1 MEPSRTDP
9 KPGGPTM
16 KANAPSFAKTTTLV
30 ARALGLTSPQLHESF
45 RPATLADLPG
55 VLELRRRVIG
65 ENLTWDDS
73 RYLQW
78 RYDFEGRPDGHGSC
92 LIVASGG
99 KMHGMIGA
107 EKIRLAVGHETL
119 DALSLMDIMVQPE
132 LDGSGLG
139 IWLNMAVFE
148 QHPVVIEI
156 GANPNSLGLINRLFH
171 RLPDRKVYVA
181 PLSFSRFLA
190 NRLHISPVANV
201 LALPANAAAVL
212 WRALSFRPK
221 PSRWYFHDIARFDAS
236 VERLFAERW
245 APEEVTLVRSSNY
258 LNWRL
263 FRNPRATYKVFG
275 AWENGD
281 LVCYAAYQSSLR
293 PDGLRSVSLVDWLVD
308 RRYGLEGFKTL
319 VRETVTR
326 AWRERADIVT
336 VTPLHARSEKSL
348 LGLGF
353 LSQLNQYNTVG
364 VRCTDPAR
372 WPGLHDGD
380 AWFLTEA
387 HTDRDGIS

>member
-1 MEPSRTDP
+1 
-9 KPGGPTM
+9 M

-30 ARALGLTSPQLHESF
+30 ARALKLTTDELHAGF
-45 RPATLADLPG
+45 RAGTIADLPG
-55 VLELRRRVIG
+55 VLELRSRVIG
-65 ENLTWDDS
+65 DNLSWDDS

-78 RYDFEGRPDGHGSC
+78 RYNFAGDPNGRGEC
-92 LIVASGG
+92 LVVASGG
-99 KMHGMIGA
+99 KVHGMIGA
-107 EKIRLAVGHETL
+107 EKIRLVVDGESI

-148 QHPVVIEI
+148 RHPIVIEI

-190 NRLHISPVANV
+190 NRLHVPPVADL
-201 LALPANAAAVL
+201 LALPANGAAML
-212 WRALSFRPK
+212 WRAVSHRRRPR
-221 PSRWYFHDIARFDAS
+221 RWYFHDINRFDSA
-236 VERLFAERW
+236 VERLFARRW
-245 APEEVTLVRSSNY
+245 APEEVTFMRSAGY

-281 LVCYAAYQSSLR
+281 LVSYAAYQSSLR
-293 PDGLRSVSLVDWLVD
+293 RDGLRSVSLVDWLVD
-308 RRYGLEGFKTL
+308 ERYGLAGFKAL
-319 VRETVTR
+319 VRETVQR
-326 AWRERADIVT
+326 AWREKADIVT

-348 LGLGF
+348 LSLGF
-353 LSQLNQYNTVG
+353 LGQSSEYNTVG
-364 VRCTDPAR
+364 VRCADPAR
-372 WPGLHDGD
+372 WPRLYDGT